1 MPTKVIARAG
11 DCLCGIASDFGFADC
26 QPLRDAPENASL
38 ANRELI
44 SGEEVTVPDRNVEDH
59 SKAVDAKHS
68 FKLRTS
74 PPVNIRFVHGS
85 PNLPYRDDSETT
97 TLHVSNFVTNL
108 AGTDGL
114 KALPTGYGYH
124 DDGHADPD
132 TFKVEVWDPAAGGS
146 VNVKLEAMRPVYTA
160 DPVTG
165 ALTVTSFTPF
175 TDAGRFID
183 PLVCNVVSAATSNT
197 YRSKYMRLVVDEQ
210 DLAAPG
216 TAGQLLLTTDV
227 ADGLG
232 TGAAGDNDTVEILD
246 QTVRATYEVQR
257 CPGSPKCKVSKVVDI
272 GGAARQRINLHFFA
286 IRANP
291 GVDTMP
297 TGISAADIRQHLR
310 RRTFK
315 WYRRIFAQCDMAP
328 LLATLSVIDPPEN
341 NMICIS
347 HLTGLPVATGAPVTI
362 DITISTATR
371 NIAVPTITFAGGETP
386 VQAGDL
392 IVANL
397 PAGFS
402 GTSAACTHANGNPN
416 PSADVIITAD
426 NGERVN
432 LFPAPVLSAN
442 PGISIDIPRV
452 NLMSVLADDANADPA
467 LGNPT
472 IDMKRLMRMIPTAD
486 DGMFCIVIGQFNTPG
501 LRGQAFRQ
509 FHAATAGFQ
518 PPLPLRSA
526 TIMAYTSNS
535 GNVLDNSDNLPFTS
549 PHESAHVMCDL
560 SHTIVGANHSRTEIL
575 GAGTPA
581 ANSVGGTKRFS
592 DGPYLVRMM
601 QRSETQPGGFEV
613 QVKLADELRTQSA
626 AKFRSW

>member
-1 MPTKVIARAG
+1 MPTLVAARDT

-26 QPLRDAPENASL
+26 QPLRDLPENAAFL
-38 ANRELI
+38 NRELRP
-44 SGEEVTVPDRNVEDH
+44 GDQVTVPDRNVEDH
-59 SKAVDAKHS
+59 SRAVDTKHT

-108 AGTDGL
+108 AGADGL
-114 KALPTGYGYH
+114 QPLPTGYGYH

-146 VNVKLEAMRPVYTA
+146 VNVRLEAMKPAYTA

-165 ALTVTSFTPF
+165 ALSVTSFTPF

-183 PLVCNVVSAATSNT
+183 PLVCNVVSAGTDNT

-216 TAGQLLLTTDV
+216 AAGQLLLTTDC

-232 TGAAGDNDTVEILD
+232 TGLPADNDTVEILD

-272 GGAARQRINLHFFA
+272 GGADRQRINLHFFA
-286 IRANP
+286 IRTDP

-297 TGISAADIRQHLR
+297 TGISAADMRQHLR

-315 WYRRIFAQCDMAP
+315 WYRRLYAQCDMAP
-328 LLATLSVIDPPEN
+328 RLATLDVIDPPER

-347 HLTGLPVATGAPVTI
+347 HMHGLPVATGTPVTI
-362 DITISTATR
+362 DITIRTATR
-371 NIAVPTITFAGGETP
+371 NITVPTITFAGGETP

-402 GTSAACTHANGNPN
+402 GTSAACTRAPANPN
-416 PSADVIITAD
+416 PAADVIITAD

-432 LFPAPVLSAN
+432 LFPAPVLSAGA
-442 PGISIDIPRV
+442 GISIDMPRV
-452 NLMSVLADDANADPA
+452 NLMSVLADGASNDTT
-467 LGNPT
+467 LSGPT

-486 DGMFCIVIGQFNTPG
+486 DGMFCIVVGRFNTPG

-509 FHAATAGFQ
+509 FHAATAAFQ

-549 PHESAHVMCDL
+549 PHESAHVMCDM
-560 SHTIVGANHSRTEIL
+560 SHTISGADHSRTEIL
-575 GAGTPA
+575 GSGTPA
-581 ANSVGGTKRFS
+581 ANSVGATKRFS
-592 DGPYLVRMM
+592 DGPYLVRMT

-613 QVKLADELRTQSA
+613 QVRLADELRTQSA
-626 AKFRSW
+626 GKFQSW